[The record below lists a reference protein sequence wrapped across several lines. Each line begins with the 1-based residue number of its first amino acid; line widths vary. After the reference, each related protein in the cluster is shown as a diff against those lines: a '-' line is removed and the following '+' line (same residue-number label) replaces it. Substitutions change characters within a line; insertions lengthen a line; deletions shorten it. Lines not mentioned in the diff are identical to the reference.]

1 MGGRYDILKSKHLRA
16 LRSWL
21 CAPARDIRR
30 FEEMAAE
37 LAAAR
42 THIGQLNAHLQALQ
56 PGMVAPGSYWP
67 PSERPLFF
75 ADHLALWG
83 KTAAFVDDARFLRA
97 YRRGMQSGHHMGRP
111 KGSDADIHIE
121 WRVHV
126 VLWAAMRGAQLAGDF
141 VECGVNTGVYSLAVC
156 DYLDFNLL
164 DKQFWL
170 LDTYRGIPEGQMSP
184 REKAAGRAEMSA
196 MYYSDCFAQARES
209 FAPWPRARLVRGA
222 VPDTLGEVTAEA
234 VAFLSLDMNIALP
247 EVAALEHFWPKL
259 SHGACVVLDDYGWR
273 GHEEQRDAM
282 DAFARRAAVPLL
294 SLPTGQGVMIKPG
307 ALGEHGA
314 P

>member
-1 MGGRYDILKSKHLRA
+1 
-16 LRSWL
+16 
-21 CAPARDIRR
+21 
-30 FEEMAAE
+30 MAAD

-42 THIGQLNAHLQALQ
+42 TQIGQLVAHVQAMQ
-56 PGMVAPGSYWP
+56 PGPVAPGSFWP
-67 PSERPLFF
+67 PSEPPRFF

-83 KTAAFVDDARFLRA
+83 KNAAFVDDERFLRA

-126 VLWAAMRGAQLAGDF
+126 VLWAAMRGVQLAGDF
-141 VECGVNTGVYSLAVC
+141 VECGVNTGVYSLAIC
-156 DYLDFNLL
+156 DYLDFNRL
-164 DKQFWL
+164 DKHFWL
-170 LDTYRGIPEGQMSP
+170 LDTFRGIPEEQISA

-196 MYYSDCFAQARES
+196 LYYSDCFELARKS

-222 VPDTLGEVTAEA
+222 VPDTLSEVAAER
-234 VAFLSLDMNIALP
+234 VAFLSLDMNVALP

-259 SHGACVVLDDYGWR
+259 SLGACVVLDDYGWC

-282 DAFARRAAVPLL
+282 DAFAHRMGVPIL
-294 SLPTGQGVMIKPG
+294 SLPTGQGLMIKPG
-307 ALGEHGA
+307 AL
-314 P
+314 